1 MLVPSAFLLRP
12 PFACNILCNFLQVCP
27 SLIFLHPLPYPA
39 ALATTNT
46 IPRAFSPLALSYVLL
61 SSIECLAPPS
71 TPAVSTWA
79 TAADVGYVW
88 SGQPVDLFLAKRR
101 HIRLIQIFTRLLI
114 ISLGLAIAASSSP
127 FKCVVRTHPS
137 SH

>member
-1 MLVPSAFLLRP
+1 MQYPVQFPSSVSLPHIPASSPLSSCTCNDEYHTESFLY
-12 PFACNILCNFLQVCP
+12 ILP
-27 SLIFLHPLPYPA
+27 
-39 ALATTNT
+39 
-46 IPRAFSPLALSYVLL
+46 PLALSYVLL

-88 SGQPVDLFLAKRR
+88 SGQPVDLFLAKHR

-137 SH
+137 SY